1 MIPGGDT
8 CVRNDI
14 EVEPSGQRGL
24 RRSGTDTLESK
35 RRRMSAT
42 PPIIVWFRQDL
53 RLADNPALRE
63 AAASGAPLLAVYILD
78 DAGAGDWP
86 RGGASRWW
94 LHHSLAAL
102 GADLAAAGVPL
113 VLRRG
118 PAATELDDLIG
129 ASGASGVFWNRC
141 YEPAIRARDE
151 AIKAGLER
159 RGLQARSFNGGLLF
173 EPWTVTTQAGLPFKV
188 YTPFAKACRAAP
200 EPALPLPAPKLPAGR
215 LATVPRGPGLDDLGL
230 LPRKPDWA
238 GGLRAAWRPGEAGA
252 QDRLARFMAA
262 AVEGYRDDRN
272 RPDLQSTSRLSAHLH
287 FGEISPRQLWH
298 AARARGGRGAEHFVS
313 ELLWRE
319 FSYHLLFHFPELPAR
334 NWRPDFDAFPWA
346 DDPAALAAWQRGR
359 TGYPIVDAG
368 MRELWTT
375 GWMHNRVRMVA
386 GSFLVKDLML
396 PWQQGE
402 AWFWDTLVDA
412 DLANNAASWQ
422 WVAGCGADAAPY
434 FRVFNP
440 VLQGEKFD
448 PAGDYVRRFV
458 PELARLPASVIHRP
472 WEADAAT
479 LRQAGIELG
488 RDYPRPIVDHGK
500 ARDRALAAFATIK
513 QGA

>member
-1 MIPGGDT
+1 
-8 CVRNDI
+8 
-14 EVEPSGQRGL
+14 
-24 RRSGTDTLESK
+24 
-35 RRRMSAT
+35 MSEK
-42 PPIIVWFRQDL
+42 PPIIVWLRQDL

-63 AAASGAPLLAVYILD
+63 AVATGAPVVVAHVLD
-78 DAGAGDWP
+78 DEGAGAWR

-102 GADLAAAGVPL
+102 ERDLHARGGRM

-118 PAATELDDLIG
+118 RADAQIDALVAETG
-129 ASGASGVFWNRC
+129 AVGVYWNRC

-151 AIKAGLER
+151 AIKAGLEA
-159 RGLQARSFNGGLLF
+159 RGIQARSFNASLLF
-173 EPWTVTTQAGLPFKV
+173 EPWTVATQGGQPFKV

-200 EPALPLPAPKLPAGR
+200 EPPAPLPAPASIPAPARLPAG
-215 LATVPRGPGLDDLGL
+215 LALDALDL

-238 GGLRAAWRPGEAGA
+238 GGLRATWQPGEAGA
-252 QDRLARFMAA
+252 QARLARFLDAA
-262 AVEGYRDDRN
+262 IEGYKQDRN
-272 RPDLQSTSRLSAHLH
+272 RPDMEATSRLSAHLH

-298 AARARGGRGAEHFVS
+298 AARTRPGGGAEHFVS

-319 FSYHLLFHFPELPAR
+319 FAYHLLFHFPDLPER
-334 NWRPDFDAFPWA
+334 NWRPAFDAFPWA
-346 DDPAALAAWQRGR
+346 DDAAGLEAWQRGR
-359 TGYPIVDAG
+359 TGFPIVDAG
-368 MRELWTT
+368 MRELWQT
-375 GWMHNRVRMVA
+375 GWMHNRVRMIV

-396 PWQQGE
+396 PWQRGE

-440 VLQGEKFD
+440 MLQGEKFD

-458 PELARLPASVIHRP
+458 PELARMPAQFIHRP

-479 LRQAGIELG
+479 LRAAGVDLG
-488 RDYPRPIVDHGK
+488 RSYPRPIVDHGQ
-500 ARDRALAAFATIK
+500 ARDRALAAFASLK
-513 QGA
+513 QTA